1 MIKNEKQYKISRKRL
16 NDIVGKIDDLK
27 NRVKD
32 NPLKSQM
39 MQASLEIFKKDIE
52 AEINEYETL
61 KNGKSTTLKE
71 RSIADLPSMII
82 EYKIAQ
88 HLTHKEFS
96 KLLGIKE
103 QQLQRYES
111 ENFQKV
117 SFQNLIKFINFLD
130 MDLKVKEAEI
140 NPKRKLR
147 TASSKPLAKV

>member
-71 RSIADLPSMII
+71 RSIADLPSMIN
-82 EYKIAQ
+82 EKI
-88 HLTHKEFS
+88 
-96 KLLGIKE
+96 
-103 QQLQRYES
+103 
-111 ENFQKV
+111 
-117 SFQNLIKFINFLD
+117 
-130 MDLKVKEAEI
+130 
-140 NPKRKLR
+140 
-147 TASSKPLAKV
+147 